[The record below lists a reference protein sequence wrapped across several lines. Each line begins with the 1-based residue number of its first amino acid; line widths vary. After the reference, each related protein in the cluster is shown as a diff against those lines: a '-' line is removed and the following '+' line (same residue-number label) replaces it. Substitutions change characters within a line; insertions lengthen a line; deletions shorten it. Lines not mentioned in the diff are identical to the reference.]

1 MAEAY
6 QALYR
11 KWRPQVFADVVG
23 QEHVTRTLMNEVRTG
38 RHSHAYLFT
47 GSRGTGKTTCAKIFA
62 KAVNCEHPVNGDPC
76 NCCETCKGIDAGS
89 ILDVVEID
97 AASNNGVDNIR
108 EIRDEANFTPVGGK
122 YRVYIIDE
130 VHMLSTGAFNAL
142 LKTLEEPPEHVKFVL
157 ATTEVHKLP
166 ATILSRC
173 QRFDFHRISPEDI
186 AARLTYV
193 AKEENLQLT
202 PGAANLIAR
211 LADGALRDAL
221 SILDQCIGQSTNIDE
236 ATVNAVVG
244 LAGRDYLFQLADS
257 ILHRNS
263 AMALAQID
271 DLYNRSCDMER
282 LCNELINHFRNL
294 MVCKAVKNPKDL
306 IVCSAVELAA
316 YQSVAKKTSMSDIL
330 NTLNALGDALV
341 LIRKGLNRRV
351 EMEMALIRLCTDGIY
366 TENVQDPVPTTIPE
380 RAKMPAPAAPAAEPV
395 SAPAED
401 PAPAP
406 AEAPA
411 TEQAAPEAP
420 AEEPAAPAEPAVP
433 TEPAPAEALASAEP
447 AEQAAPDAPATE
459 SAAPAEAPATPA
471 VEAEVAA
478 EAPTAEALT
487 AAIAAAAATAAVASE
502 EAEEAPTEE
511 PAEAPVEADETPEDE
526 PLEGQ
531 ISLIEEAASEDSN
544 PKEAEPAKE
553 VASEEPEPEAEA
565 EEGNPEEAEPAEEV
579 ASEEPELEAE
589 AEEGNPEEAGPD
601 EEVASEEPELESE
614 AEESNPEEAEPA
626 EEVASEEPEPEL
638 EAEESNP
645 EEAEPAEEVA
655 SEEPEPELEAEESN
669 PEEAEPAVEVA
680 SEELEPEPEP
690 EAPAAEPKPTTSA
703 DEDDED
709 LSYEEPPAPE
719 NADVRVLKSYEDG
732 PLKDAIWNSIIR
744 EATAVDK
751 PLIGCMS
758 DAKAIKRGRT
768 LLISTTNFLFKA
780 VIGQDVHKNAIMEAT
795 RKVLGE
801 PLTPRLVDEN
811 DILSFD
817 EPEKDAP
824 EADSTSPDAF
834 PADLMNPTEEH
845 KPERKLVEDEDAE
858 GLYEVRLSE
867 EKLAQARPVEDDT
880 DVKVAEPHAERP
892 NGPLTEEQ
900 GFSAN
905 APTFNTLGSGLEL
918 PDDPDA
924 DRPHT
929 TTFTLPDIDDV
940 RYQPDDDD
948 EDYDDVPPL
957 PDDNDIPAPDKD
969 LYPELDEAVSFRFA
983 DQELLGDAFG
993 PAETPAQEPADTPA
1007 EPLDPAD
1014 ETREEDPLDDFLGN
1028 LDKLGVNY
1036 ELED

>member
-447 AEQAAPDAPATE
+447 AEQAAPDAPAEEPAAPATE

-544 PKEAEPAKE
+544 PEEAEPAKE
-553 VASEEPEPEAEA
+553 VASEEPEPEA
-565 EEGNPEEAEPAEEV
+565 
-579 ASEEPELEAE
+579 
-589 AEEGNPEEAGPD
+589 
-601 EEVASEEPELESE
+601 
-614 AEESNPEEAEPA
+614 
-626 EEVASEEPEPEL
+626 

>member
-366 TENVQDPVPTTIPE
+366 TENVQDPVPAVIPE

-420 AEEPAAPAEPAVP
+420 AEEPAAPAEPA
-433 TEPAPAEALASAEP
+433 PAEALASAEP
-447 AEQAAPDAPATE
+447 AEQAAPDAPAEEPAAPATE

-544 PKEAEPAKE
+544 PEEAEPAKE

-589 AEEGNPEEAGPD
+589 AEEGNPEEAEPD
-601 EEVASEEPELESE
+601 E
-614 AEESNPEEAEPA
+614 
-626 EEVASEEPEPEL
+626 
-638 EAEESNP
+638 
-645 EEAEPAEEVA
+645 
-655 SEEPEPELEAEESN
+655 
-669 PEEAEPAVEVA
+669 EVA

>member
-108 EIRDEANFTPVGGK
+108 EIRDEANFTPVGGR

-202 PGAANLIAR
+202 DGAANLIAR

-221 SILDQCIGQSTNIDE
+221 SILDQCIGQSTSIDE

-316 YQSVAKKTSMSDIL
+316 YQSAAKKTSMSDIL

-366 TENVQDPVPTTIPE
+366 TENVNDPEPTTIPE
-380 RAKMPAPAAPAAEPV
+380 RAKMPVPAAPAVEPV
-395 SAPAED
+395 AAPAED
-401 PAPAP
+401 A
-406 AEAPA
+406 
-411 TEQAAPEAP
+411 AP
-420 AEEPAAPAEPAVP
+420 AEEPAAPA
-433 TEPAPAEALASAEP
+433 
-447 AEQAAPDAPATE
+447 
-459 SAAPAEAPATPA
+459 
-471 VEAEVAA
+471 VEA
-478 EAPTAEALT
+478 
-487 AAIAAAAATAAVASE
+487 
-502 EAEEAPTEE
+502 EE
-511 PAEAPVEADETPEDE
+511 PAEAPVEEEEPDDE

-531 ISLIEEAASEDSN
+531 ISLTEEAVAEEESEIPTN
-544 PKEAEPAKE
+544 E
-553 VASEEPEPEAEA
+553 EPEAEA
-565 EEGNPEEAEPAEEV
+565 EEPT
-579 ASEEPELEAE
+579 EEPEIIENEEESEISMNEEPEAE
-589 AEEGNPEEAGPD
+589 AEELA
-601 EEVASEEPELESE
+601 EEPEIVGNEENPEISTNEEPEVE
-614 AEESNPEEAEPA
+614 AEE
-626 EEVASEEPEPEL
+626 
-638 EAEESNP
+638 
-645 EEAEPAEEVA
+645 
-655 SEEPEPELEAEESN
+655 
-669 PEEAEPAVEVA
+669 
-680 SEELEPEPEP
+680 
-690 EAPAAEPKPTTSA
+690 PAAEPEPAPAA

-732 PLKDAIWNSIIR
+732 PLKDAVWNSIIR

-780 VIGQDVHKNAIMEAT
+780 VIGQDVHKSAIMEAT

-834 PADLMNPTEEH
+834 PADLTNPTEEH

-880 DVKVAEPHAERP
+880 DVKVAEPHAESP

-1028 LDKLGVNY
+1028 LDKMGVNY

>member
-282 LCNELINHFRNL
+282 LCNELVNHFRNL

-420 AEEPAAPAEPAVP
+420 AEEPAAPAEPA
-433 TEPAPAEALASAEP
+433 PAEALASAEP
-447 AEQAAPDAPATE
+447 AEQAAPDAPAEEPAAPATE

-544 PKEAEPAKE
+544 PEEAEPAKE
-553 VASEEPEPEAEA
+553 VASEEPEPKFEA

-579 ASEEPELEAE
+579 APEEPEPELEAE
-589 AEEGNPEEAGPD
+589 TGNPEEAGPD
-601 EEVASEEPELESE
+601 E
-614 AEESNPEEAEPA
+614 
-626 EEVASEEPEPEL
+626 
-638 EAEESNP
+638 
-645 EEAEPAEEVA
+645 
-655 SEEPEPELEAEESN
+655 
-669 PEEAEPAVEVA
+669 EVA

>member
-202 PGAANLIAR
+202 DGAANLIAR

-221 SILDQCIGQSTNIDE
+221 SILDQCIGQSTSIDE

-316 YQSVAKKTSMSDIL
+316 YQSAAKKTSMSDIL

-366 TENVQDPVPTTIPE
+366 TENVQDPVPTVIPE
-380 RAKMPAPAAPAAEPV
+380 RAKMPVPAAPAAEPV
-395 SAPAED
+395 VAPAED
-401 PAPAP
+401 A
-406 AEAPA
+406 
-411 TEQAAPEAP
+411 AP
-420 AEEPAAPAEPAVP
+420 AEEPAA
-433 TEPAPAEALASAEP
+433 
-447 AEQAAPDAPATE
+447 
-459 SAAPAEAPATPA
+459 PA

-478 EAPTAEALT
+478 EAPTAESLT
-487 AAIAAAAATAAVASE
+487 AAIAAAAATAATA
-502 EAEEAPTEE
+502 EAEEP
-511 PAEAPVEADETPEDE
+511 DDE

-531 ISLIEEAASEDSN
+531 ISLTEEPAAEPEIVENEENPEISTNEAPEAEAEEPATEPEIVENEEEPEISTNEDTDEPEIEAEEPEVEPEIVENEEESEISTNEDTEEPEIEA
-544 PKEAEPAKE
+544 EAEPE
-553 VASEEPEPEAEA
+553 EPEAEA
-565 EEGNPEEAEPAEEV
+565 EEP
-579 ASEEPELEAE
+579 EAE
-589 AEEGNPEEAGPD
+589 AE
-601 EEVASEEPELESE
+601 
-614 AEESNPEEAEPA
+614 
-626 EEVASEEPEPEL
+626 
-638 EAEESNP
+638 
-645 EEAEPAEEVA
+645 
-655 SEEPEPELEAEESN
+655 
-669 PEEAEPAVEVA
+669 
-680 SEELEPEPEP
+680 EP
-690 EAPAAEPKPTTSA
+690 EAPAAEPEPAPVS

-732 PLKDAIWNSIIR
+732 PLKDAVWNSIIR
-744 EATAVDK
+744 EATALDK

-834 PADLMNPTEEH
+834 PADLTNPTEEH

-880 DVKVAEPHAERP
+880 DVKVAEPHAESP

-1028 LDKLGVNY
+1028 LDKMGVNY

>member
-316 YQSVAKKTSMSDIL
+316 YQSTAKKTSMSDIL

-447 AEQAAPDAPATE
+447 AEQAAPDAPAEEPAAPATE

-544 PKEAEPAKE
+544 PEEAEPAKE

-589 AEEGNPEEAGPD
+589 AEEGNPEEAEPD
-601 EEVASEEPELESE
+601 EEVASEEPELES
-614 AEESNPEEAEPA
+614 
-626 EEVASEEPEPEL
+626 
-638 EAEESNP
+638 
-645 EEAEPAEEVA
+645 
-655 SEEPEPELEAEESN
+655 EAEESN

-780 VIGQDVHKNAIMEAT
+780 VIGQDVHKTAIMEAT

-817 EPEKDAP
+817 EPAAEPAATAEPDNGPA
-824 EADSTSPDAF
+824 EDTNPDAL
-834 PADLMNPTEEH
+834 PADLTNPTEEH

-858 GLYEVRLSE
+858 GLYEVKLSE
-867 EKLAQARPVEDDT
+867 ERLAEAKPVEDDT
-880 DVKVAEPHAERP
+880 DVKVAEPHAESP
-892 NGPLTEEQ
+892 NGPLTEAQ
-900 GFSAN
+900 GFTSN
-905 APTFNTLGSGLEL
+905 APTFNTLGANLEL
-918 PDDPDA
+918 PEDPDA

-940 RYQPDDDD
+940 RFQPDDDD

-957 PDDNDIPAPDKD
+957 PDDADVPAPNKD

-993 PAETPAQEPADTPA
+993 PAETPAQEPADAQA

>member
-316 YQSVAKKTSMSDIL
+316 YQSVAKKTSMSDIM

-447 AEQAAPDAPATE
+447 AEQAAPDAPAEEPAAPATE

-471 VEAEVAA
+471 EAPAAPAVEAEVAT
-478 EAPTAEALT
+478 EAPTAAALT
-487 AAIAAAAATAAVASE
+487 AAIAAAAATAASSDA
-502 EAEEAPTEE
+502 EE
-511 PAEAPVEADETPEDE
+511 PAKAPAETEEAPEDE

-544 PKEAEPAKE
+544 PEEAEPAKE

-565 EEGNPEEAEPAEEV
+565 EEG
-579 ASEEPELEAE
+579 
-589 AEEGNPEEAGPD
+589 
-601 EEVASEEPELESE
+601 
-614 AEESNPEEAEPA
+614 NPEEAEPA

>member
-316 YQSVAKKTSMSDIL
+316 YQSAAKKTSMSDIL

-420 AEEPAAPAEPAVP
+420 AEEPAAPAEPA
-433 TEPAPAEALASAEP
+433 PAEALASAEP
-447 AEQAAPDAPATE
+447 AEQAAPDAPAEEPAAPATE

-471 VEAEVAA
+471 EAPAAPAVEAEVAT
-478 EAPTAEALT
+478 EAPTAAALT
-487 AAIAAAAATAAVASE
+487 AAIAAAAATAASSDA
-502 EAEEAPTEE
+502 EE
-511 PAEAPVEADETPEDE
+511 PAKAPAETEEAPEDE

-531 ISLIEEAASEDSN
+531 ISLIEEAAS
-544 PKEAEPAKE
+544 
-553 VASEEPEPEAEA
+553 
-565 EEGNPEEAEPAEEV
+565 
-579 ASEEPELEAE
+579 
-589 AEEGNPEEAGPD
+589 
-601 EEVASEEPELESE
+601 
-614 AEESNPEEAEPA
+614 
-626 EEVASEEPEPEL
+626 
-638 EAEESNP
+638 EESNP

>member
-420 AEEPAAPAEPAVP
+420 AEEPAAPAEPA
-433 TEPAPAEALASAEP
+433 PAEALASAEP
-447 AEQAAPDAPATE
+447 AEQAAPDAPAEEPAAPATE

-544 PKEAEPAKE
+544 P
-553 VASEEPEPEAEA
+553 
-565 EEGNPEEAEPAEEV
+565 
-579 ASEEPELEAE
+579 
-589 AEEGNPEEAGPD
+589 
-601 EEVASEEPELESE
+601 
-614 AEESNPEEAEPA
+614 EEAEPA
-626 EEVASEEPEPEL
+626 EEVASEEPEPKF
-638 EAEESNP
+638 EAEEGNP

>member
-76 NCCETCKGIDAGS
+76 NCCETCTGIDAGS

-447 AEQAAPDAPATE
+447 AEQAAPDAPAEEPAAPATE

-544 PKEAEPAKE
+544 PEEAEPAEE
-553 VASEEPEPEAEA
+553 VASEEPEPKFEA

-579 ASEEPELEAE
+579 APEEPEPELEAE
-589 AEEGNPEEAGPD
+589 TGNPEEAGPD
-601 EEVASEEPELESE
+601 EEVASEE
-614 AEESNPEEAEPA
+614 
-626 EEVASEEPEPEL
+626 
-638 EAEESNP
+638 
-645 EEAEPAEEVA
+645 
-655 SEEPEPELEAEESN
+655 
-669 PEEAEPAVEVA
+669 
-680 SEELEPEPEP
+680 LEPEPEP
-690 EAPAAEPKPTTSA
+690 EAPATGPETPAAEPKPTTSA

-732 PLKDAIWNSIIR
+732 PLKDAVWNSIIR

-780 VIGQDVHKNAIMEAT
+780 VIGQDVHKTAIMEAT

-817 EPEKDAP
+817 EPAAEPAATAEPDNGPA
-824 EADSTSPDAF
+824 EDTNPDAL
-834 PADLMNPTEEH
+834 PADLTNPTEEH

-858 GLYEVRLSE
+858 GLYEVKLSE
-867 EKLAQARPVEDDT
+867 ERLAEAKPVEDDT
-880 DVKVAEPHAERP
+880 DVKVAEPHAENP
-892 NGPLTEEQ
+892 NGPLTEAQ
-900 GFSAN
+900 GFTSN
-905 APTFNTLGSGLEL
+905 APTFNTLGANLEL
-918 PDDPDA
+918 PEDPDA

-940 RYQPDDDD
+940 RFQPDDDD

-957 PDDNDIPAPDKD
+957 PDDADVPAPNKD

-993 PAETPAQEPADTPA
+993 PAETPAQEPADAQA

>member
-447 AEQAAPDAPATE
+447 AEQAAPDAPAEEPAAPATE

-544 PKEAEPAKE
+544 PEEAEPAKE

-579 ASEEPELEAE
+579 ASEEPE
-589 AEEGNPEEAGPD
+589 
-601 EEVASEEPELESE
+601 
-614 AEESNPEEAEPA
+614 
-626 EEVASEEPEPEL
+626 PEL

-645 EEAEPAEEVA
+645 E
-655 SEEPEPELEAEESN
+655 
-669 PEEAEPAVEVA
+669 
-680 SEELEPEPEP
+680 
-690 EAPAAEPKPTTSA
+690 
-703 DEDDED
+703 
-709 LSYEEPPAPE
+709 
-719 NADVRVLKSYEDG
+719 
-732 PLKDAIWNSIIR
+732 
-744 EATAVDK
+744 
-751 PLIGCMS
+751 
-758 DAKAIKRGRT
+758 
-768 LLISTTNFLFKA
+768 
-780 VIGQDVHKNAIMEAT
+780 
-795 RKVLGE
+795 
-801 PLTPRLVDEN
+801 
-811 DILSFD
+811 
-817 EPEKDAP
+817 
-824 EADSTSPDAF
+824 
-834 PADLMNPTEEH
+834 
-845 KPERKLVEDEDAE
+845 
-858 GLYEVRLSE
+858 
-867 EKLAQARPVEDDT
+867 
-880 DVKVAEPHAERP
+880 
-892 NGPLTEEQ
+892 
-900 GFSAN
+900 
-905 APTFNTLGSGLEL
+905 
-918 PDDPDA
+918 
-924 DRPHT
+924 
-929 TTFTLPDIDDV
+929 
-940 RYQPDDDD
+940 
-948 EDYDDVPPL
+948 
-957 PDDNDIPAPDKD
+957 
-969 LYPELDEAVSFRFA
+969 
-983 DQELLGDAFG
+983 
-993 PAETPAQEPADTPA
+993 
-1007 EPLDPAD
+1007 
-1014 ETREEDPLDDFLGN
+1014 
-1028 LDKLGVNY
+1028 
-1036 ELED
+1036 

>member
-244 LAGRDYLFQLADS
+244 LAGRDYLFQRADS

-401 PAPAP
+401 PAPSP

-420 AEEPAAPAEPAVP
+420 AEEPAAPAEPA
-433 TEPAPAEALASAEP
+433 PAEALASAEP
-447 AEQAAPDAPATE
+447 AEQAAPDAPAEEPAAPATE

-544 PKEAEPAKE
+544 PEEAEPAKE
-553 VASEEPEPEAEA
+553 VASEEPEPEA
-565 EEGNPEEAEPAEEV
+565 
-579 ASEEPELEAE
+579 
-589 AEEGNPEEAGPD
+589 
-601 EEVASEEPELESE
+601 
-614 AEESNPEEAEPA
+614 
-626 EEVASEEPEPEL
+626 

>member
-447 AEQAAPDAPATE
+447 AEQAAPDAPAEEPAAPATE

-471 VEAEVAA
+471 EAPAAPAVEAEVAT
-478 EAPTAEALT
+478 EAPTAAALT
-487 AAIAAAAATAAVASE
+487 AAIAAAAATAASSDA
-502 EAEEAPTEE
+502 EE
-511 PAEAPVEADETPEDE
+511 PAKAPAETEEAPEDE

-531 ISLIEEAASEDSN
+531 ISLIEEAAS
-544 PKEAEPAKE
+544 
-553 VASEEPEPEAEA
+553 
-565 EEGNPEEAEPAEEV
+565 
-579 ASEEPELEAE
+579 
-589 AEEGNPEEAGPD
+589 
-601 EEVASEEPELESE
+601 
-614 AEESNPEEAEPA
+614 EESNPEEAEPA

>member
-420 AEEPAAPAEPAVP
+420 AEEPAAPAEPA
-433 TEPAPAEALASAEP
+433 PAEALASAEP
-447 AEQAAPDAPATE
+447 AEQAAPDAPAEEPAAPATE

-544 PKEAEPAKE
+544 PEEAEPAKE

-565 EEGNPEEAEPAEEV
+565 EEGNPEEAEP
-579 ASEEPELEAE
+579 
-589 AEEGNPEEAGPD
+589 D
-601 EEVASEEPELESE
+601 EEVASEEPELES
-614 AEESNPEEAEPA
+614 
-626 EEVASEEPEPEL
+626 
-638 EAEESNP
+638 
-645 EEAEPAEEVA
+645 
-655 SEEPEPELEAEESN
+655 EAEESN

-780 VIGQDVHKNAIMEAT
+780 VIGQDVHKTAIMEAT

-817 EPEKDAP
+817 EPAAEPAATAEPDNGPA
-824 EADSTSPDAF
+824 EDTNPDAL
-834 PADLMNPTEEH
+834 PADLTNPTEEH

-858 GLYEVRLSE
+858 GLYEVKLSE
-867 EKLAQARPVEDDT
+867 ERLAEAKPVEDDT
-880 DVKVAEPHAERP
+880 DVKVAEPHAESP
-892 NGPLTEEQ
+892 NGPLTEAQ
-900 GFSAN
+900 GFTSN
-905 APTFNTLGSGLEL
+905 APTFNTLGANLEL
-918 PDDPDA
+918 PEDPDA

-940 RYQPDDDD
+940 RFQPDDDD

-957 PDDNDIPAPDKD
+957 PDDADVPAPNKD

-993 PAETPAQEPADTPA
+993 PAETPAQEPADAQA

>member
-406 AEAPA
+406 APTPAEAAAPAEAPA
-411 TEQAAPEAP
+411 D
-420 AEEPAAPAEPAVP
+420 PAAPAEPA
-433 TEPAPAEALASAEP
+433 PAEASAT
-447 AEQAAPDAPATE
+447 EQAAPDAPAEEPAALATE
-459 SAAPAEAPATPA
+459 SAAPAAPAEAPATPA
-471 VEAEVAA
+471 EAPAAPAVEAEVAT
-478 EAPTAEALT
+478 EAPTAAALT
-487 AAIAAAAATAAVASE
+487 AAIAAAAATAASSDA
-502 EAEEAPTEE
+502 EE
-511 PAEAPVEADETPEDE
+511 PAKAPAETEEAPEDE

-531 ISLIEEAASEDSN
+531 ISLIEEAASEESN
-544 PKEAEPAKE
+544 PEEAEPAEEVATEEPELEAEAEEGNPEEGEPAEE
-553 VASEEPEPEAEA
+553 VASEEPKPEAEA

-579 ASEEPELEAE
+579 ASEEPEPKLEAE
-589 AEEGNPEEAGPD
+589 EGNPEEAEPAEEVAPEEPEPESEAETGNPEEAGPD
-601 EEVASEEPELESE
+601 EEVASEE
-614 AEESNPEEAEPA
+614 
-626 EEVASEEPEPEL
+626 
-638 EAEESNP
+638 
-645 EEAEPAEEVA
+645 
-655 SEEPEPELEAEESN
+655 
-669 PEEAEPAVEVA
+669 
-680 SEELEPEPEP
+680 LEPEPEP
-690 EAPAAEPKPTTSA
+690 ETPAAGPETPAAEPKPMTSA

-858 GLYEVRLSE
+858 GLYEVKLSE
-867 EKLAQARPVEDDT
+867 ERLAEAKPVEDDT
-880 DVKVAEPHAERP
+880 DVKVAEPHAENP
-892 NGPLTEEQ
+892 NGPLTEAQ
-900 GFSAN
+900 GFTSN
-905 APTFNTLGSGLEL
+905 APTFNTLGANLEL
-918 PDDPDA
+918 PEDPDA

-940 RYQPDDDD
+940 RFQPDDDD

-957 PDDNDIPAPDKD
+957 PDDADVPAPNKD

-993 PAETPAQEPADTPA
+993 PAETPAQEPADAQA

>member
-1 MAEAY
+1 MSGGEPSSIKRLALCATVSLLAIWSSESSFASFCVYQTYVWKVGGTMAEAY

-202 PGAANLIAR
+202 DGAANLIAR

-221 SILDQCIGQSTNIDE
+221 SILDQCIGQSTSIDE

-316 YQSVAKKTSMSDIL
+316 YQSAAKKTSMSDIL

-366 TENVQDPVPTTIPE
+366 TENVQDPVPTVIPE
-380 RAKMPAPAAPAAEPV
+380 RAKMPVPAAPAAEPV
-395 SAPAED
+395 VAPAED
-401 PAPAP
+401 A
-406 AEAPA
+406 
-411 TEQAAPEAP
+411 AP
-420 AEEPAAPAEPAVP
+420 AEEPAA
-433 TEPAPAEALASAEP
+433 
-447 AEQAAPDAPATE
+447 
-459 SAAPAEAPATPA
+459 PA

-478 EAPTAEALT
+478 EAPTAESLT
-487 AAIAAAAATAAVASE
+487 AAIAAAAATAATA
-502 EAEEAPTEE
+502 EAEEP
-511 PAEAPVEADETPEDE
+511 DDE

-531 ISLIEEAASEDSN
+531 ISLTEEPAAEPEIVENEENPEISTNEAPEAEAEEPATEPEIVENEEEPEISTNEDTDEPEIEAEEPEVEPEIVENEEESEISTNEDTEEPEIEA
-544 PKEAEPAKE
+544 EAEPE
-553 VASEEPEPEAEA
+553 EPEAEA
-565 EEGNPEEAEPAEEV
+565 EEP
-579 ASEEPELEAE
+579 EAE
-589 AEEGNPEEAGPD
+589 AE
-601 EEVASEEPELESE
+601 
-614 AEESNPEEAEPA
+614 
-626 EEVASEEPEPEL
+626 
-638 EAEESNP
+638 
-645 EEAEPAEEVA
+645 
-655 SEEPEPELEAEESN
+655 
-669 PEEAEPAVEVA
+669 
-680 SEELEPEPEP
+680 EP
-690 EAPAAEPKPTTSA
+690 EAPAAEPEPAPVS

-732 PLKDAIWNSIIR
+732 PLKDAVWNSIIR
-744 EATAVDK
+744 EATALDK

-834 PADLMNPTEEH
+834 PADLTNPTEEH

-880 DVKVAEPHAERP
+880 DVKVAEPHAESP
-892 NGPLTEEQ
+892 NGPLTEEP

-1028 LDKLGVNY
+1028 LDKMGVNY

>member
-380 RAKMPAPAAPAAEPV
+380 RAKAPLPAAPVA
-395 SAPAED
+395 APA
-401 PAPAP
+401 
-406 AEAPA
+406 
-411 TEQAAPEAP
+411 
-420 AEEPAAPAEPAVP
+420 EPAAPAEL
-433 TEPAPAEALASAEP
+433 APAEASAT
-447 AEQAAPDAPATE
+447 EQAAPDAPAEEPAALATE
-459 SAAPAEAPATPA
+459 SAAPAAPAEAPATPA
-471 VEAEVAA
+471 EAPAAPAVEAEVAT
-478 EAPTAEALT
+478 EAPTAAALT
-487 AAIAAAAATAAVASE
+487 AAIAAAAATAASSDA
-502 EAEEAPTEE
+502 EE
-511 PAEAPVEADETPEDE
+511 PAKAPAETEEAPEDE

-531 ISLIEEAASEDSN
+531 ISLIEEAASEESN
-544 PKEAEPAKE
+544 PEEAEPAEEVATEEPELEAEAEEGNPEEGEPAEE
-553 VASEEPEPEAEA
+553 VASEEPKPEAEA

-579 ASEEPELEAE
+579 ASEEPEPKLEAE
-589 AEEGNPEEAGPD
+589 EGNPEEAEPAEEVAPEEPEPESEAETGNPEEAGPD
-601 EEVASEEPELESE
+601 EEVASEE
-614 AEESNPEEAEPA
+614 
-626 EEVASEEPEPEL
+626 
-638 EAEESNP
+638 
-645 EEAEPAEEVA
+645 
-655 SEEPEPELEAEESN
+655 
-669 PEEAEPAVEVA
+669 
-680 SEELEPEPEP
+680 LEPEPEP
-690 EAPAAEPKPTTSA
+690 ETPAAGPETPAAEPKPMTSA

-858 GLYEVRLSE
+858 GLYEVKLSE
-867 EKLAQARPVEDDT
+867 ERLAEAKPVEDDT
-880 DVKVAEPHAERP
+880 DVKVAEPHAENP
-892 NGPLTEEQ
+892 NGPLTEAQ
-900 GFSAN
+900 GFTSN
-905 APTFNTLGSGLEL
+905 APTFNTLGANLEL
-918 PDDPDA
+918 PEDPDA

-940 RYQPDDDD
+940 RFQPDDDD

-957 PDDNDIPAPDKD
+957 PDDADVPAPNKD

-993 PAETPAQEPADTPA
+993 PAETPAQEPADAQA

>member
-142 LKTLEEPPEHVKFVL
+142 LKTREEPPEHVKFVL

-447 AEQAAPDAPATE
+447 AEQAAPDAPAEEPAAPATE

-471 VEAEVAA
+471 EAPAAPAVEAEVAT
-478 EAPTAEALT
+478 EAPTAAALT
-487 AAIAAAAATAAVASE
+487 AAIAAAAATAASSDA
-502 EAEEAPTEE
+502 EE
-511 PAEAPVEADETPEDE
+511 PAKAPAETEEAPEDE

-531 ISLIEEAASEDSN
+531 ISLIEEASS
-544 PKEAEPAKE
+544 
-553 VASEEPEPEAEA
+553 
-565 EEGNPEEAEPAEEV
+565 
-579 ASEEPELEAE
+579 
-589 AEEGNPEEAGPD
+589 
-601 EEVASEEPELESE
+601 
-614 AEESNPEEAEPA
+614 EESNPEEAEPA

>member
-282 LCNELINHFRNL
+282 LCNELVNHFRNL

-366 TENVQDPVPTTIPE
+366 TENVQDPVPAVIPE

-447 AEQAAPDAPATE
+447 AEQAAPDAPAEEPAAPATE

-544 PKEAEPAKE
+544 PEEAEPAKE
-553 VASEEPEPEAEA
+553 VASEEPEPKFEA

-579 ASEEPELEAE
+579 APEEPEPELEAE
-589 AEEGNPEEAGPD
+589 TGNPEEAGPD
-601 EEVASEEPELESE
+601 E
-614 AEESNPEEAEPA
+614 
-626 EEVASEEPEPEL
+626 
-638 EAEESNP
+638 
-645 EEAEPAEEVA
+645 
-655 SEEPEPELEAEESN
+655 
-669 PEEAEPAVEVA
+669 EVA

>member
-401 PAPAP
+401 PAPSP

-447 AEQAAPDAPATE
+447 AEQAAPDAPAEEPAAPATE

-544 PKEAEPAKE
+544 PEEAEPAEE
-553 VASEEPEPEAEA
+553 VASEEPEPKFEA

-579 ASEEPELEAE
+579 APEEPEPELEAE
-589 AEEGNPEEAGPD
+589 TGNPEEAGPD
-601 EEVASEEPELESE
+601 E
-614 AEESNPEEAEPA
+614 
-626 EEVASEEPEPEL
+626 
-638 EAEESNP
+638 
-645 EEAEPAEEVA
+645 
-655 SEEPEPELEAEESN
+655 
-669 PEEAEPAVEVA
+669 EVA

>member
-316 YQSVAKKTSMSDIL
+316 YQSVAKKTSMSNIL

-420 AEEPAAPAEPAVP
+420 AEEPAAPAEPA
-433 TEPAPAEALASAEP
+433 PAEALASAEP
-447 AEQAAPDAPATE
+447 AEQAAPDAPAEEPAAPATE

-544 PKEAEPAKE
+544 P
-553 VASEEPEPEAEA
+553 
-565 EEGNPEEAEPAEEV
+565 
-579 ASEEPELEAE
+579 
-589 AEEGNPEEAGPD
+589 
-601 EEVASEEPELESE
+601 
-614 AEESNPEEAEPA
+614 EEAEPA
-626 EEVASEEPEPEL
+626 EEVASEEPEPKF
-638 EAEESNP
+638 EAEEGNP

>member
-447 AEQAAPDAPATE
+447 AEQAAPDAPAEEPAAPATE

-471 VEAEVAA
+471 EAPAAPAVEAEVAT
-478 EAPTAEALT
+478 EAPTAAALT
-487 AAIAAAAATAAVASE
+487 AAIAAAAATAASSDA
-502 EAEEAPTEE
+502 EE
-511 PAEAPVEADETPEDE
+511 PAKAPAETEEAPEDE

-531 ISLIEEAASEDSN
+531 ISLIEEAAS
-544 PKEAEPAKE
+544 
-553 VASEEPEPEAEA
+553 
-565 EEGNPEEAEPAEEV
+565 
-579 ASEEPELEAE
+579 
-589 AEEGNPEEAGPD
+589 
-601 EEVASEEPELESE
+601 
-614 AEESNPEEAEPA
+614 EESNPEEAEPA

-669 PEEAEPAVEVA
+669 PAT
-680 SEELEPEPEP
+680 
-690 EAPAAEPKPTTSA
+690 PKRRN
-703 DEDDED
+703 
-709 LSYEEPPAPE
+709 PP
-719 NADVRVLKSYEDG
+719 
-732 PLKDAIWNSIIR
+732 
-744 EATAVDK
+744 
-751 PLIGCMS
+751 
-758 DAKAIKRGRT
+758 
-768 LLISTTNFLFKA
+768 
-780 VIGQDVHKNAIMEAT
+780 
-795 RKVLGE
+795 
-801 PLTPRLVDEN
+801 
-811 DILSFD
+811 
-817 EPEKDAP
+817 
-824 EADSTSPDAF
+824 
-834 PADLMNPTEEH
+834 
-845 KPERKLVEDEDAE
+845 
-858 GLYEVRLSE
+858 
-867 EKLAQARPVEDDT
+867 
-880 DVKVAEPHAERP
+880 
-892 NGPLTEEQ
+892 
-900 GFSAN
+900 
-905 APTFNTLGSGLEL
+905 
-918 PDDPDA
+918 
-924 DRPHT
+924 
-929 TTFTLPDIDDV
+929 
-940 RYQPDDDD
+940 
-948 EDYDDVPPL
+948 
-957 PDDNDIPAPDKD
+957 
-969 LYPELDEAVSFRFA
+969 
-983 DQELLGDAFG
+983 
-993 PAETPAQEPADTPA
+993 
-1007 EPLDPAD
+1007 
-1014 ETREEDPLDDFLGN
+1014 
-1028 LDKLGVNY
+1028 
-1036 ELED
+1036 

>member
-401 PAPAP
+401 PAPSP

-433 TEPAPAEALASAEP
+433 TEPAPAEASAT
-447 AEQAAPDAPATE
+447 EQAAPDAPAEEPAALATE
-459 SAAPAEAPATPA
+459 SAAPAAPAEAPATPA
-471 VEAEVAA
+471 EAPAAPAVEAEVAT
-478 EAPTAEALT
+478 EAPTAAALT
-487 AAIAAAAATAAVASE
+487 AAIAAAAATAASSDA
-502 EAEEAPTEE
+502 EE
-511 PAEAPVEADETPEDE
+511 PAKAPAETEEAPEDE

-531 ISLIEEAASEDSN
+531 ISLIEEAAS
-544 PKEAEPAKE
+544 
-553 VASEEPEPEAEA
+553 
-565 EEGNPEEAEPAEEV
+565 
-579 ASEEPELEAE
+579 
-589 AEEGNPEEAGPD
+589 
-601 EEVASEEPELESE
+601 
-614 AEESNPEEAEPA
+614 EESNPEEAEPA
-626 EEVASEEPEPEL
+626 EEVASEEPEPKL
-638 EAEESNP
+638 EAEEGNP

-655 SEEPEPELEAEESN
+655 PEEPEPESEAETGN
-669 PEEAEPAVEVA
+669 PEEAGPDEEVA

-690 EAPAAEPKPTTSA
+690 ETPAAGPETPAAEPKPTTSA

-732 PLKDAIWNSIIR
+732 PLKDAVWNSIIR

-817 EPEKDAP
+817 EPAAEPAASAEPAGGPAED
-824 EADSTSPDAF
+824 TNPDAL
-834 PADLMNPTEEH
+834 PADLTNPTEKH

-858 GLYEVRLSE
+858 GLYEVKLSE
-867 EKLAQARPVEDDT
+867 ERLAEAKPVEDDT
-880 DVKVAEPHAERP
+880 DVKVAEPHAENP
-892 NGPLTEEQ
+892 NGPLTEAQ
-900 GFSAN
+900 GFTSN
-905 APTFNTLGSGLEL
+905 APTFNTLGANLEL
-918 PDDPDA
+918 PEDPDA

-940 RYQPDDDD
+940 RFQPDDDD

-957 PDDNDIPAPDKD
+957 PDDADVPAPNKD

-993 PAETPAQEPADTPA
+993 PAETPAQEPADAQA

>member
-294 MVCKAVKNPKDL
+294 MVCKAVKNPKGL

-420 AEEPAAPAEPAVP
+420 AEEPAAPAEPA
-433 TEPAPAEALASAEP
+433 PAEALASAEP
-447 AEQAAPDAPATE
+447 AEQAAPDAPAEEPAAPATE

-544 PKEAEPAKE
+544 PEEAEPAEE
-553 VASEEPEPEAEA
+553 VASEEPEPKFEA

-579 ASEEPELEAE
+579 APEEPEPELEAE
-589 AEEGNPEEAGPD
+589 TGNPEEAGPD
-601 EEVASEEPELESE
+601 EEVASEE
-614 AEESNPEEAEPA
+614 
-626 EEVASEEPEPEL
+626 
-638 EAEESNP
+638 
-645 EEAEPAEEVA
+645 
-655 SEEPEPELEAEESN
+655 
-669 PEEAEPAVEVA
+669 
-680 SEELEPEPEP
+680 LEPEPEP
-690 EAPAAEPKPTTSA
+690 EAPATGPETPAAEPKPTTSA

-732 PLKDAIWNSIIR
+732 PLKDAVWNSIIR

-780 VIGQDVHKNAIMEAT
+780 VIGQDVHKTAIMEAT

>member
-316 YQSVAKKTSMSDIL
+316 YQSVAKKTSMSDIM

-447 AEQAAPDAPATE
+447 AEQAAPDAPAEEPAAPATE

-471 VEAEVAA
+471 EAPAAPAVEAEVAT
-478 EAPTAEALT
+478 EAPTAAALT
-487 AAIAAAAATAAVASE
+487 AAIAAAAATAASSDA
-502 EAEEAPTEE
+502 EE
-511 PAEAPVEADETPEDE
+511 PAKAPAETEEAPEDE

-531 ISLIEEAASEDSN
+531 ISLIEEAAS
-544 PKEAEPAKE
+544 
-553 VASEEPEPEAEA
+553 
-565 EEGNPEEAEPAEEV
+565 
-579 ASEEPELEAE
+579 
-589 AEEGNPEEAGPD
+589 
-601 EEVASEEPELESE
+601 
-614 AEESNPEEAEPA
+614 
-626 EEVASEEPEPEL
+626 
-638 EAEESNP
+638 EESNP

>member
-76 NCCETCKGIDAGS
+76 NCCETCKGIDSGA

-108 EIRDEANFTPVGGK
+108 EIRDEANFTPVGGR

-186 AARLTYV
+186 ARRLTYV
-193 AKEENLQLT
+193 AAEENLSLT
-202 PGAANLIAR
+202 EGAANLIAR

-221 SILDQCIGQSTNIDE
+221 SILDQCTGQGTTIDE
-236 ATVNAVVG
+236 AIVNAVVG

-263 AMALAQID
+263 AIALAQID

-316 YQSVAKKTSMSDIL
+316 YQSAAKRTSMSDIL
-330 NTLNALGDALV
+330 NTLNALGDTLV

-351 EMEMALIRLCTDGIY
+351 EMEMAIIRLCTDGVY
-366 TENVQDPVPTTIPE
+366 TENVTDPEPAVIPE
-380 RAKMPAPAAPAAEPV
+380 RAKAPVVPPV
-395 SAPAED
+395 VETPVA

-406 AEAPA
+406 VAPVTEPVAAPA
-411 TEQAAPEAP
+411 VEAAPAP
-420 AEEPAAPAEPAVP
+420 VAETPAAPIIETPA
-433 TEPAPAEALASAEP
+433 
-447 AEQAAPDAPATE
+447 
-459 SAAPAEAPATPA
+459 PA
-471 VEAEVAA
+471 VEAEIAPAPVAEPTPEPVEEEISEEPVA
-478 EAPTAEALT
+478 LMIEPEVAPEPEVEVPAEPEAP
-487 AAIAAAAATAAVASE
+487 I
-502 EAEEAPTEE
+502 
-511 PAEAPVEADETPEDE
+511 DE
-526 PLEGQ
+526 PPFDVDE
-531 ISLIEEAASEDSN
+531 
-544 PKEAEPAKE
+544 PVAEPAP
-553 VASEEPEPEAEA
+553 VAEPEPQ
-565 EEGNPEEAEPAEEV
+565 
-579 ASEEPELEAE
+579 
-589 AEEGNPEEAGPD
+589 
-601 EEVASEEPELESE
+601 
-614 AEESNPEEAEPA
+614 
-626 EEVASEEPEPEL
+626 
-638 EAEESNP
+638 
-645 EEAEPAEEVA
+645 
-655 SEEPEPELEAEESN
+655 
-669 PEEAEPAVEVA
+669 
-680 SEELEPEPEP
+680 PEPEP
-690 EAPAAEPKPTTSA
+690 IPEPTPVPTPEPAPIA
-703 DEDDED
+703 DDEDED
-709 LSYEEPPAPE
+709 LSFEEPPAPKYAE
-719 NADVRVLKSYEDG
+719 VSAIKSYEDG
-732 PLKDAIWNSIIR
+732 PLADAVWNSIIR
-744 EATAVDK
+744 ETTAVDK

-758 DAKAIKRGRT
+758 DAKAMKRGKT
-768 LLISTTNFLFKA
+768 LLIQTSNFLFKA
-780 VIGQDVHKNAIMEAT
+780 IIGQDVHKNAIMEAT

-801 PLTPRLVDEN
+801 ALTPRIVDEN

-817 EPEKDAP
+817 EPTPAEKAAKNNP
-824 EADSTSPDAF
+824 F
-834 PADLMNPTEEH
+834 PAEDSATAEPEVPEQ
-845 KPERKLVEDEDAE
+845 KPVEDASAE
-858 GLYEVRLSE
+858 GLYEVKLSE
-867 EKLAQARPVEDDT
+867 KKLAEAKPVEDDS
-880 DVKVAEPHAERP
+880 DVKVAAPH
-892 NGPLTEEQ
+892 TEHADIPISNL
-900 GFSAN
+900 GA
-905 APTFNTLGSGLEL
+905 TLGAGLEL
-918 PDDPDA
+918 PEEPEA
-924 DRPHT
+924 NRPQT
-929 TTFTLPDIDDV
+929 STFTLPDIDDV
-940 RYQPDDDD
+940 RFQLDDDD
-948 EDYDDVPPL
+948 EDYDDYDDVPPP
-957 PDDNDIPAPDKD
+957 PDDMDAPAADQ
-969 LYPELDEAVSFRFA
+969 YPELDESVSFRFA
-983 DQELLGDAFG
+983 DQELLGNAFQAPEP
-993 PAETPAQEPADTPA
+993 PAAEPADVVA

>member
-420 AEEPAAPAEPAVP
+420 AEEPAAPAEPA
-433 TEPAPAEALASAEP
+433 PAEALASAEP
-447 AEQAAPDAPATE
+447 AEQAAPDAPAEEPAAPATE

-544 PKEAEPAKE
+544 P
-553 VASEEPEPEAEA
+553 
-565 EEGNPEEAEPAEEV
+565 
-579 ASEEPELEAE
+579 
-589 AEEGNPEEAGPD
+589 
-601 EEVASEEPELESE
+601 
-614 AEESNPEEAEPA
+614 EEAEPA
-626 EEVASEEPEPEL
+626 EEVASEEPEPEA
-638 EAEESNP
+638 EAEEGNP

>member
-420 AEEPAAPAEPAVP
+420 AEEPAAPAEPA
-433 TEPAPAEALASAEP
+433 PAEALASAEP
-447 AEQAAPDAPATE
+447 AEQAAPDAPAEEPAAPATE

-471 VEAEVAA
+471 VGAEVAA

-544 PKEAEPAKE
+544 PEEAEPAKE

-565 EEGNPEEAEPAEEV
+565 EEG
-579 ASEEPELEAE
+579 
-589 AEEGNPEEAGPD
+589 
-601 EEVASEEPELESE
+601 
-614 AEESNPEEAEPA
+614 
-626 EEVASEEPEPEL
+626 
-638 EAEESNP
+638 NP

>member
-447 AEQAAPDAPATE
+447 AEQAAPDAPAEEPAAPATE

-544 PKEAEPAKE
+544 PEEAEPAKE

-565 EEGNPEEAEPAEEV
+565 EEG
-579 ASEEPELEAE
+579 
-589 AEEGNPEEAGPD
+589 
-601 EEVASEEPELESE
+601 
-614 AEESNPEEAEPA
+614 
-626 EEVASEEPEPEL
+626 
-638 EAEESNP
+638 NP

>member
-202 PGAANLIAR
+202 DGAANLIAR

-221 SILDQCIGQSTNIDE
+221 SILDQCIGQSTSIDE

-316 YQSVAKKTSMSDIL
+316 YQSAAKKTSMSDIL

-366 TENVQDPVPTTIPE
+366 TENVQDPVPTVIPE
-380 RAKMPAPAAPAAEPV
+380 RAKMPVPAAPAAEPV
-395 SAPAED
+395 VAPAED
-401 PAPAP
+401 A
-406 AEAPA
+406 
-411 TEQAAPEAP
+411 AP
-420 AEEPAAPAEPAVP
+420 AEEPAAPAA
-433 TEPAPAEALASAEP
+433 
-447 AEQAAPDAPATE
+447 
-459 SAAPAEAPATPA
+459 
-471 VEAEVAA
+471 EAEVAA

-487 AAIAAAAATAAVASE
+487 AAIAAAAATAATA
-502 EAEEAPTEE
+502 EAEEP
-511 PAEAPVEADETPEDE
+511 DDE

-531 ISLIEEAASEDSN
+531 ISLTEEPAAEPEIVENEENPEISTNEAPEAEAEEPATEPEIVENEEEPEISTNEDTDEPEIEAEEPEVEPEIVENEEESEISTNEDTEEPEIEA
-544 PKEAEPAKE
+544 EAEPE
-553 VASEEPEPEAEA
+553 EPEAEA
-565 EEGNPEEAEPAEEV
+565 EEP
-579 ASEEPELEAE
+579 EAE
-589 AEEGNPEEAGPD
+589 AE
-601 EEVASEEPELESE
+601 
-614 AEESNPEEAEPA
+614 
-626 EEVASEEPEPEL
+626 
-638 EAEESNP
+638 
-645 EEAEPAEEVA
+645 
-655 SEEPEPELEAEESN
+655 
-669 PEEAEPAVEVA
+669 
-680 SEELEPEPEP
+680 EP
-690 EAPAAEPKPTTSA
+690 EAPAAEPEPAPVS

-732 PLKDAIWNSIIR
+732 PLKDAVWNSIIR
-744 EATAVDK
+744 EATALDK

-824 EADSTSPDAF
+824 EADSTSPDAL
-834 PADLMNPTEEH
+834 PADLTNPTEEH

-880 DVKVAEPHAERP
+880 DVKVAEPHAESP

-1028 LDKLGVNY
+1028 LDKMGVNY

>member
-420 AEEPAAPAEPAVP
+420 AEEPAAPAEPA
-433 TEPAPAEALASAEP
+433 PAEALASAEP
-447 AEQAAPDAPATE
+447 AEQAAPDAPAEEPAAPATE

-478 EAPTAEALT
+478 EAPTAAALT
-487 AAIAAAAATAAVASE
+487 AAIAAAAATAASSDA
-502 EAEEAPTEE
+502 EE
-511 PAEAPVEADETPEDE
+511 PAKAPAETEEAPEDE

-531 ISLIEEAASEDSN
+531 ISLIEEAAS
-544 PKEAEPAKE
+544 
-553 VASEEPEPEAEA
+553 
-565 EEGNPEEAEPAEEV
+565 
-579 ASEEPELEAE
+579 
-589 AEEGNPEEAGPD
+589 
-601 EEVASEEPELESE
+601 
-614 AEESNPEEAEPA
+614 
-626 EEVASEEPEPEL
+626 
-638 EAEESNP
+638 EESNP